1 MSRFFD
7 GKSFNQ
13 WNFPSEDCIS
23 CPIFLKNAGHD
34 SAIDGMNHLSE
45 ADRRRVK
52 ILLQFWGNGTASV
65 DTDTIGAIHTKYFA
79 DITGELMTGICVDPE
94 TDNKYFFFE
103 DGAVKSS
110 SLYLANDQ
118 TADVVG
124 VFETEN
130 MDSAKMSVRTYLE
143 TTKLQNQ
150 NYNPDEVFK
159 IDNAVIDDN
168 GKTLILIVC
177 DDLESA
183 KKEAKTALGK

>member
-1 MSRFFD
+1 MFRKFVS
-7 GKSFNQ
+7 S
-13 WNFPSEDCIS
+13 
-23 CPIFLKNAGHD
+23 LA
-34 SAIDGMNHLSE
+34 A
-45 ADRRRVK
+45 
-52 ILLQFWGNGTASV
+52 ILLLAGCSGEGSSASP
-65 DTDTIGAIHTKYFA
+65 TT
-79 DITGELMTGICVDPE
+79 TGEKIVKNLKLTEKMDAMDESQINGL
-94 TDNKYFFFE
+94 FFFE

-130 MDSAKMSVRTYLE
+130 MDSAKKSVRTYLE

>member
-1 MSRFFD
+1 MFRKFVS
-7 GKSFNQ
+7 SLAA
-13 WNFPSEDCIS
+13 IV
-23 CPIFLKNAGHD
+23 LLAGCSGGGS
-34 SAIDGMNHLSE
+34 SASP
-45 ADRRRVK
+45 
-52 ILLQFWGNGTASV
+52 TS
-65 DTDTIGAIHTKYFA
+65 
-79 DITGELMTGICVDPE
+79 TGEKIVKNLNLTEKMDVMDESQINGL
-94 TDNKYFFFE
+94 FFFE
-103 DGAVKSS
+103 DGTVKSS

-124 VFETEN
+124 VFEAEN
-130 MDSAKMSVRTYLE
+130 MDSVKQCVRTYLE

-150 NYNPDEVFK
+150 NYNPEEVFK